1 MSSYDK
7 HYEVEIDSFGAAYQE
22 FEAFIQKHV
31 KAGGTALDIG
41 CGQGRDSLMLARS
54 GYTVTAIDASTVGI
68 QQMLEHASAESLPIN
83 GIVADFYD
91 YNFDETYDVVVLD
104 SILHFEKKDR
114 QNELGLL
121 DTAKRLVK
129 DGGYLAIFVHK
140 QKRPEQEI
148 QSWIESNKDDLEV
161 LERGHVEQT
170 YEEKAS
176 GFKTVF
182 QMAMFILKIKP
193 M

>member
-7 HYEVEIDSFGAAYQE
+7 HYEVERETFGAAYQE
-22 FEAFIQKHV
+22 FEAFIQKHGKV
-31 KAGGTALDIG
+31 GGTALDIG
-41 CGQGRDSLMLARS
+41 CGQGRDSIMLARS
-54 GYTVTAIDASTVGI
+54 GYTVTAIDASTVGV

-83 GIVADFYD
+83 GIVADFYN
-91 YNFDETYDVVVLD
+91 YTFDDRYDVVVLD

-114 QNELGLL
+114 ENEIELL
-121 DTAKRLVK
+121 NKAKSLVN

-140 QKRPEQEI
+140 QKRPEKEI
-148 QSWIESNKDDLEV
+148 QTWIESNKNDLNI
-161 LERGHVEQT
+161 LERRYVDQA

-182 QMAMFILKIKP
+182 QMAMFILQIQP
-193 M
+193 V